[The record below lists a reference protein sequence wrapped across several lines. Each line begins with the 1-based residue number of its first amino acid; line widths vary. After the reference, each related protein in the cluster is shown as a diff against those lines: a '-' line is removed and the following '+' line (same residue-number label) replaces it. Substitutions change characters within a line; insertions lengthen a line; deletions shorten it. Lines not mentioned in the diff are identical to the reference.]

1 LSILR
6 PRSEKSQGDNVEV
19 LYKAKAVWLST
30 AANLPTPLAAAAPG
44 RVATPARGIFLS
56 ACHQSLRSTEQEG
69 LSALNQS
76 AKKLQKNWMSS
87 KGPSPNIH

>member
-19 LYKAKAVWLST
+19 LYKAKAVWLSK
-30 AANLPTPLAAAAPG
+30 AANLPTPLAAAPWPG
-44 RVATPARGIFLS
+44 RHPGQGHFFVR
-56 ACHQSLRSTEQEG
+56 CRQSLRSTEQEG
-69 LSALNQS
+69 QSALNQS